1 MQNGS
6 YVYHTMAPQTRR
18 GTITDGEVHNG
29 KVRYIFHLDSRFSD
43 AATFGEVWF
52 NEYELVEC
60 PRPTD
65 AEVAAINKLAAL
77 GS

>member
-6 YVYHTMAPQTRR
+6 YAYHIMAPQTRR
-18 GTITDGEVHNG
+18 GTITDGEEHSG
-29 KVRYIFHLDSRFSD
+29 KIRYIFSLDPRFSD

-52 NEYELVEC
+52 YEYELVEC
-60 PRPTD
+60 PRPSD
-65 AEVAAINKLAAL
+65 AEIAAINKLAAL